1 MLVSKAK
8 RKLLS
13 ELKQLKI
20 RQKCI
25 ERSLKWP
32 VKLNDLEED
41 ELEFLKVVEKLKS
54 ENEKNVKAAANEAK
68 TSAENCFRE
77 IHMFIDTVS
86 NQEDDFSD
94 SKPSALLRVMAD
106 INIQLSRNLYVCSQ
120 ELASLKYQ
128 NNQCQ

>member
-32 VKLNDLEED
+32 VKLNDLEDD
-41 ELEFLKVVEKLKS
+41 ELEFLKVVEKTKS
-54 ENEKNVKAAANEAK
+54 ENEKNVKIAANEAK
-68 TSAENCFRE
+68 ATAENCFRE
-77 IHMFIDTVS
+77 IHMFIETVS

-94 SKPSALLRVMAD
+94 SKPSSLLKVMAY
-106 INIQLSRNLYVCSQ
+106 INTQLSENLYVCSQ

-128 NNQCQ
+128 NDQC

>member
-1 MLVSKAK
+1 MLISKAK

-32 VKLNDLEED
+32 VKLNDLEDD
-41 ELEFLKVVEKLKS
+41 ELEFLKVVEKIKS
-54 ENEKNVKAAANEAK
+54 ENEKNVRVAANEAK
-68 TSAENCFRE
+68 TTAENCFRE
-77 IHMFIDTVS
+77 IHMFIETVS
-86 NQEDDFSD
+86 NQDDDFSD
-94 SKPSALLRVMAD
+94 SKPSALLQVMAA
-106 INIQLSRNLYVCSQ
+106 INIQLSENLYVCSK

-128 NNQCQ
+128 NDQC

>member
-1 MLVSKAK
+1 MLISKAK

-32 VKLNDLEED
+32 VKLNDLEDD
-41 ELEFLKVVEKLKS
+41 ELEFLKVVEKIKS
-54 ENEKNVKAAANEAK
+54 ENEKNVRVAANEAK
-68 TSAENCFRE
+68 TTAENCFRE
-77 IHMFIDTVS
+77 IHMFIETVS
-86 NQEDDFSD
+86 NQDEDFSD
-94 SKPSALLRVMAD
+94 SKPSALLQVMAA
-106 INIQLSRNLYVCSQ
+106 INIQLSENLYVCSK

-128 NNQCQ
+128 NDQC

>member
-1 MLVSKAK
+1 MLISKAK

-32 VKLNDLEED
+32 VKLNDLEDD
-41 ELEFLKVVEKLKS
+41 ELEFLKVVEKIKS
-54 ENEKNVKAAANEAK
+54 ENEKNVRVAANEAK
-68 TSAENCFRE
+68 TTAENCFRE
-77 IHMFIDTVS
+77 IHMFIETVS
-86 NQEDDFSD
+86 NQDDDFSD
-94 SKPSALLRVMAD
+94 SKPSALLQVMAA
-106 INIQLSRNLYVCSQ
+106 INIQLSENLYVCSQ

-128 NNQCQ
+128 NDQC

>member
-1 MLVSKAK
+1 MLISKAK

-32 VKLNDLEED
+32 VKLNDLEDD
-41 ELEFLKVVEKLKS
+41 ELEFLKVVEKIKS
-54 ENEKNVKAAANEAK
+54 ENEKNVRVAANEAK
-68 TSAENCFRE
+68 TTTENCFRE
-77 IHMFIDTVS
+77 IHMFIETVS
-86 NQEDDFSD
+86 NQDDDFSD
-94 SKPSALLRVMAD
+94 SKPSALLQVMAA
-106 INIQLSRNLYVCSQ
+106 INIQLSENLYVCSK

-128 NNQCQ
+128 NDQC

>member
-1 MLVSKAK
+1 MLISKAK

-32 VKLNDLEED
+32 VKLNDLEDD
-41 ELEFLKVVEKLKS
+41 ELEFLKVVEKIKS
-54 ENEKNVKAAANEAK
+54 ENEKNVRVAANEAK
-68 TSAENCFRE
+68 TTAENFFRE
-77 IHMFIDTVS
+77 IHMFIETVS
-86 NQEDDFSD
+86 NQDDDFSD
-94 SKPSALLRVMAD
+94 SKPSALLQVMAA
-106 INIQLSRNLYVCSQ
+106 INIQLSENLYVCSK

-128 NNQCQ
+128 NDQC

>member
-1 MLVSKAK
+1 MLISKAK

-32 VKLNDLEED
+32 VKLNDLEDD
-41 ELEFLKVVEKLKS
+41 ELEFLKVVEKIKS
-54 ENEKNVKAAANEAK
+54 ENEKNVRVAANEAK
-68 TSAENCFRE
+68 TTAENCFRE
-77 IHMFIDTVS
+77 IHMFIETVS
-86 NQEDDFSD
+86 NQDDDFSD
-94 SKPSALLRVMAD
+94 SKPSALLQVMAA
-106 INIQLSRNLYVCSQ
+106 INIQLSENIYVCSK

-128 NNQCQ
+128 NDQC